1 MEIAMKHHSNDILDI
16 IWQRA
21 QKISSNNEDKSFRQD
36 CA

>member
-1 MEIAMKHHSNDILDI
+1 MEITMTSYSDDILDI
-16 IWQRA
+16 IWQRI